1 MFCNLLGDGFLY
13 RYRSFGKNCQ
23 DKIFDWKTYRRRS
36 CKGNESVRG
45 EVGVVGVEDEAD
57 DSDEPLPD
65 VVVAVGQTFRE
76 VEEVTHPHG
85 DLKHSNCILNVGMCG
100 APQQQS
106 LLTIVAMGVIRGW

>member
-1 MFCNLLGDGFLY
+1 MTCGISCSAIFY
-13 RYRSFGKNCQ
+13 VTRVHSVRTV
-23 DKIFDWKTYRRRS
+23 KIESNTYWWRS
-36 CKGNESVRG
+36 CKGKEAVGG
-45 EVGVVGVEDEAD
+45 EVRVVGVEDEAD